1 MTTIL
6 ILAVV
11 GILAVLAELVLPG
24 GILGVLGALCLIGAV
39 IATYVEYGA
48 TAGTIAL
55 VLFVVIGFV
64 VLALWMKFFHRL
76 PFTRQLVLRDEA
88 GIDPSRETRPSL
100 VGQIGI
106 ALTDLYPSGK
116 ARIGDDKIDVLSEG
130 ALITRGTP
138 IEVVET
144 RGPSIIVREIQEGG

>member
-24 GILGVLGALCLIGAV
+24 GLLGVIGSLCLLGAV

-55 VLFVVIGFV
+55 AVLVAIGFIA
-64 VLALWMKFFHRL
+64 LTLWMKFFHRL
-76 PFTRQLVLRDEA
+76 PFTRQLVLHDEA
-88 GIDPSRETRPSL
+88 GVDHEREDRPSL
-100 VGQIGI
+100 VGQKGT

-116 ARIGDDKIDVLSEG
+116 ASIGEDKIDVLSEG
-130 ALITRGTP
+130 ALIAKGSL
-138 IEVVET
+138 IEVVEE
-144 RGPSIIVREIQEGG
+144 RGPSIIVREIREGG